1 MDKFIGKINGVE
13 YASREEFCK
22 VLGELK
28 PEDIKSISLVEQST
42 NEAPEKTETPKP
54 EKKELL
60 NQDANETIETLFDL
74 FGSFVKSLK
83 NQNKPVQKTCGCD
96 KNEMWGCDPDQKACA
111 CNKNDCKKKT
121 EQTEQQFFKE
131 IVERFAFNETT
142 YEFTGGELDELEL
155 DKFDSLLARRA
166 KEFSELDWDSFDL
179 DSFNYDALTEL
190 REEFAAR
197 YSKACRSNEKMV
209 EEQHKLDDRLA
220 KVERLI
226 DAYKDLEMDTDKA
239 EEEYKKLQREFDILD
254 NKGNYYDLLKHYYA
268 EIIGVI
274 DAQY

>member
-13 YASREEFCK
+13 YANREEFCK

-42 NEAPEKTETPKP
+42 NEAPEKNETPKP

-60 NQDANETIETLFDL
+60 NTDANETIETLFDL

-83 NQNKPVQKTCGCD
+83 NHNKPIQKTCGCD
-96 KNEMWGCDPDQKACA
+96 KNELWACDPDRCDPDQKTCEYE
-111 CNKNDCKKKT
+111 KKDKK
-121 EQTEQQFFKE
+121 TEQQFFNE
-131 IVERFAFNETT
+131 IVERFAFKETT

-155 DKFDSLLARRA
+155 DKFDGLLARRA
-166 KEFSELDWDSFDL
+166 KEFAELDWDSFDL
-179 DSFNYDALTEL
+179 DSFDCDMLTEL
-190 REEFAAR
+190 REEFAER

-209 EEQHKLDDRLA
+209 SEQHKLDDRLA

-226 DAYKDLEMDTDKA
+226 DAYKDLEMNTDKA
-239 EEEYKKLQREFDILD
+239 EEEYKKLQCEFDILD